1 MDLLRDP
8 LAGYF
13 HPRSFEDPS
22 GEAPGVD
29 PGGQHDRSTG
39 HAAGVELHLA
49 AGHDSHSAEEPGDL
63 DGRREVVFGGELEA
77 LPKGAVGVAVHGGHR
92 GVLKRK
98 PDHLDGEQLRTGHA
112 EVRHVNPAPRE
123 GPVSRGLVPYQ
134 HLFLL

>member
-8 LAGYF
+8 LAGNF

-22 GEAPGVD
+22 GEAPRVV
-29 PGGQHDRSTG
+29 PRGQHDRSTG
-39 HAAGVELHLA
+39 HAAVVELHLA
-49 AGHDSHSAEEPGDL
+49 ASHDPHSAEVPGDL
-63 DGRREVVFGGELEA
+63 DGRREVVLGGELEA
-77 LPKGAVGVAVHGGHR
+77 LPEGAVGVAVHRSHR

-98 PDHLDGEQLRTGHA
+98 PDHLNGEQLRPGHA

-134 HLFLL
+134 HLYLL